1 MNSFVSR
8 VAARLGLE
16 DTLTRFQEWRA
27 SERVKGPLTY
37 NQDGLAS
44 RHNCDFIRDPRFAK
58 AYQLGKQTGSWKD
71 ADVHWRAHVC
81 CWAADKGKS
90 LPGDF
95 VECGVNKGGLARTV
109 FDYVDF
115 PSLPKKFYLL
125 DTFQGLSE
133 KYISPEERARGIQP
147 GGYEECY
154 EAVKKTFGGYNVD
167 VIRGTVPDT
176 LAQVKAERVA
186 YLSIDMNCIEPEIA
200 AAEFFWDK
208 LSSGA
213 VIVLDDYGWRQHIG
227 QKQAFDKFA
236 AARGVLVL
244 ALPTGQG
251 IIIKP

>member
-1 MNSFVSR
+1 MKSFLKKIVTQ
-8 VAARLGLE
+8 AATSLGLG
-16 DTLTRFQEWRA
+16 
-27 SERVKGPLTY
+27 VVNGPLTY
-37 NQDGLAS
+37 NRDGLAS
-44 RHNCDFIRDPRFAK
+44 EHNCDFINDPRFAK
-58 AYQLGKQTGSWKD
+58 AYQLGKQTGSWKNSD
-71 ADVHWRAHVC
+71 IQWRAHVC

-133 KYISPEERARGIQP
+133 KYISPEERARGIQA

-154 EAVKKTFGGYNVD
+154 DAVRKTFGGYNVE

-176 LAQVKAERVA
+176 LTQVKAERVA

-208 LSSGA
+208 LASGA

-236 AARGVLVL
+236 AARGVQVL

-251 IIIKP
+251 LIIKP